1 MDILVIESTA
11 SRRVA
16 VAQYLLR
23 ATHRVTI
30 SSSIEEARE
39 ILQFIT
45 KKTEA
50 PDAVVIGD
58 RLAARDATS
67 FHEEIADRFRE
78 AAWVPLPSDRSLQWL
93 GDWLQAMANR
103 TAARGRRS
111 MAHGSSVLVVETDRA
126 AREAAHARF
135 ASEGARVRTCASFK
149 GARETMAKWSVRKM
163 RPDFIV
169 SPIAGRDGDG
179 ITFFLDAK
187 RRFPDARWI
196 ISDNGEK
203 EHAAVAP
210 GSQAPG

>member
-1 MDILVIESTA
+1 MDILVIEGAA

-45 KKTEA
+45 KKSEA
-50 PDAVVIGD
+50 PDAVVVGD
-58 RLAARDATS
+58 SLVSRDATN
-67 FHEEIADRFRE
+67 FHEEIADRFPE
-78 AAWVPLPSDRSLQWL
+78 AIWVPLPSDRSLQWL
-93 GDWLQAMANR
+93 GDWLQRTADR
-103 TAARGRRS
+103 TAARRRRS
-111 MAHGSSVLVVETDRA
+111 VARGSSVLVVETNRA

-135 ASEGARVRTCASFK
+135 ASEGAMVRTCSSFK
-149 GARETMAKWSVRKM
+149 GARETMAKWSVRKV

-169 SPIAGRDGDG
+169 SPIQGRDGDG
-179 ITFFLDAK
+179 ISFFLDAK

-196 ISDNGEK
+196 ISDDGEK
-203 EHAAVAP
+203 DQIALMPPV
-210 GSQAPG
+210 

>member
-1 MDILVIESTA
+1 MDILVIEGTA

-23 ATHRVTI
+23 AMHRVTI

-58 RLAARDATS
+58 RLASRDATS
-67 FHEEIADRFRE
+67 FHEEIADRFPE

-93 GDWLQAMANR
+93 GDWLQGMAKR
-103 TAARGRRS
+103 MAARGGKSVAR
-111 MAHGSSVLVVETDRA
+111 GSSVLVVETDRT

-135 ASEGARVRTCASFK
+135 ASEGATVRTCASFK

-169 SPIAGRDGDG
+169 SPISGRDGDG

-196 ISDNGEK
+196 ISEDGEK

-210 GSQAPG
+210 RSQAPG

>member
-1 MDILVIESTA
+1 MDILVIEGA
-11 SRRVA
+11 APRRVA

-23 ATHRVTI
+23 AAHRVTI

-45 KKTEA
+45 KKSEA

-58 RLAARDATS
+58 RLASRDDTS
-67 FHEEIADRFRE
+67 FREEIADRFPE
-78 AAWVPLPSDRSLQWL
+78 AVWVPLPSDLSLQGWSL
-93 GDWLQAMANR
+93 
-103 TAARGRRS
+103 AAGRRSRKAVRGRRS
-111 MAHGSSVLVVETDRA
+111 VARGSSVLVVETNRA

-135 ASEGARVRTCASFK
+135 ASEGATVRTCASFK

-169 SPIAGRDGDG
+169 SPIQGRDGDG
-179 ITFFLDAK
+179 ISFFLDAK

-196 ISDNGEK
+196 ISDEGEN
-203 EHAAVAP
+203 ECAVAP
-210 GSQAPG
+210 RTQAPG

>member
-1 MDILVIESTA
+1 MDILVIEGVA

-23 ATHRVTI
+23 AMHRVTI

-45 KKTEA
+45 KKSES
-50 PDAVVIGD
+50 PDAVVIGEG
-58 RLAARDATS
+58 LASQDATS
-67 FHEEIADRFRE
+67 FREEIADRFPE

-93 GDWLQAMANR
+93 SDWLQGMAKR
-103 TAARGRRS
+103 MAVRRGRSVVR
-111 MAHGSSVLVVETDRA
+111 GSSVLVVETNRA

-135 ASEGARVRTCASFK
+135 ASEGAMVRTCTSFK
-149 GARETMAKWSVRKM
+149 GARETMAKWSVRKV

-169 SPIAGRDGDG
+169 SPIQGRDGNG
-179 ITFFLDAK
+179 ISFFLDAK

-196 ISDNGEK
+196 ISDAGEK
-203 EHAAVAP
+203 DQIALMPPV
-210 GSQAPG
+210 

>member
-1 MDILVIESTA
+1 MDILVIEGAA
-11 SRRVA
+11 SRRVD
-16 VAQYLLR
+16 VARYLLR

-58 RLAARDATS
+58 RLASRDDTS
-67 FHEEIADRFRE
+67 FREEIADRSPE
-78 AAWVPLPSDRSLQWL
+78 AVWVPLPSDLSLQWL
-93 GDWLQAMANR
+93 GDWLQGIANR
-103 TAARGRRS
+103 MAARGRRS
-111 MAHGSSVLVVETDRA
+111 VARGSSVLVVETDRA
-126 AREAAHARF
+126 TREAAHARF
-135 ASEGARVRTCASFK
+135 ASEEATVRTCSSFK

-169 SPIAGRDGDG
+169 SPISGRDGDG
-179 ITFFLDAK
+179 ISFFLDAK

-196 ISDNGEK
+196 ISNANEK

-210 GSQAPG
+210 PSQAPG

>member
-1 MDILVIESTA
+1 MDILVIEGTA

-16 VAQYLLR
+16 VAQCLLR

-50 PDAVVIGD
+50 PDAVVIGEG
-58 RLAARDATS
+58 LVSRDATS
-67 FHEEIADRFRE
+67 FREEIADRFPE
-78 AAWVPLPSDRSLQWL
+78 ATWMPLPSDRSLQWL
-93 GDWLQAMANR
+93 GDWLQSTANR
-103 TAARGRRS
+103 MAARRIRS
-111 MAHGSSVLVVETDRA
+111 VARGSSVLVVETNRA

-135 ASEGARVRTCASFK
+135 ASEGAMVRTCSSFK

-169 SPIAGRDGDG
+169 SPIQGRDGDG

-196 ISDNGEK
+196 ISDTEK
-203 EHAAVAP
+203 EQTELMRPA
-210 GSQAPG
+210 

>member
-1 MDILVIESTA
+1 MDILVIESVA
-11 SRRVA
+11 QRRVA
-16 VAQYLLR
+16 IAQYLLR

-30 SSSIEEARE
+30 ASSIEEARE

-50 PDAVVIGD
+50 PDAVVISEV
-58 RLAARDATS
+58 LVARDATS
-67 FHEEIADRFRE
+67 FREEIADRFPE

-111 MAHGSSVLVVETDRA
+111 MAHRSSVLVVETDRA

-135 ASEGARVRTCASFK
+135 ASEGAMVRTCSSFK
-149 GARETMAKWSVRKM
+149 GARETMAKWSGRKM

-169 SPIAGRDGDG
+169 SPIQGRDGDG
-179 ITFFLDAK
+179 ISFFLDAK

-196 ISDNGEK
+196 ISDAGEK
-203 EHAAVAP
+203 DQIALMPPV
-210 GSQAPG
+210 

>member
-1 MDILVIESTA
+1 MDILVIEGVA

-16 VAQYLLR
+16 IAQYLLR

-45 KKTEA
+45 KKSEA
-50 PDAVVIGD
+50 PDAVVISD
-58 RLAARDATS
+58 VLVSRDATS
-67 FHEEIADRFRE
+67 FHEEIADRFPE
-78 AAWVPLPSDRSLQWL
+78 AAWVPLPWDRSLQWL
-93 GDWLQAMANR
+93 GDWLQR
-103 TAARGRRS
+103 TAMRTATRRRRS
-111 MAHGSSVLVVETDRA
+111 VARGSSVLVVETNRA

-135 ASEGARVRTCASFK
+135 ASEGAMVRTCASFK

-169 SPIAGRDGDG
+169 SPIQGRDGDG
-179 ITFFLDAK
+179 ISFFLDAK

-196 ISDNGEK
+196 ISDASEK
-203 EHAAVAP
+203 DQIALMGPV
-210 GSQAPG
+210 

>member
-1 MDILVIESTA
+1 MDILVIEGTA
-11 SRRVA
+11 TRRVS

-50 PDAVVIGD
+50 PDAVVIGEG
-58 RLAARDATS
+58 LAARDATS
-67 FHEEIADRFRE
+67 FHEEIADRFPE

-93 GDWLQAMANR
+93 GDWLQGTAKR

-111 MAHGSSVLVVETDRA
+111 VARGSSVLVVETNRA
-126 AREAAHARF
+126 ARAAAHARF
-135 ASEGARVRTCASFK
+135 TSEGAMVRTCASFK

-169 SPIAGRDGDG
+169 SPILGRDGDG
-179 ITFFLDAK
+179 ISFFLDAK

-196 ISDNGEK
+196 ISDDGEK

-210 GSQAPG
+210 RSQAPE